1 MQKKV
6 AKIHMIFLITVII
19 KNFQRESAI
28 IRYLHQSIDHDYEGF
43 DVYFQP
49 IVDVNKKEVTHLETL
64 LRF

>member
-19 KNFQRESAI
+19 KKFQRESAI

-49 IVDVNKKEVTHLETL
+49 IVDVNKRSNTFRNITT
-64 LRF
+64 F